1 MERHEKILKADNK
14 KESIIKINKS
24 TQTNDNGNTNYSKNK
39 NYDIFFNSVKIVIN
53 NSNVNSYDSNLL

>member
-39 NYDIFFNSVKIVIN
+39 NYDIFFNFVKIVIN